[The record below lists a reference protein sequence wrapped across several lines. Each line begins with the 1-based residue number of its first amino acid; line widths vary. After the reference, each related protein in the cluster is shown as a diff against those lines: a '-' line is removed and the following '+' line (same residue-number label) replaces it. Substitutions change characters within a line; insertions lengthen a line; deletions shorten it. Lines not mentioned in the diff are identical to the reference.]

1 MCQLTMTVPPSSN
14 SSSNSS
20 SNTTNPPPPRSVP
33 RRQFSRAEVEVLNL
47 VNHPIWVFDVLNKCM
62 WWGNSAACDFW
73 NAKTLDDLTGRNFA
87 SDMSETVQKKIWIPW
102 SGSNE
107 MKNGKKWYVCSS
119 IISW

>member
-1 MCQLTMTVPPSSN
+1 MCQLTMTVPPSS
-14 SSSNSS
+14 SS
-20 SNTTNPPPPRSVP
+20 TTTSTTPPAPQSPP

-87 SDMSETVQKKIWIPW
+87 NDMSETVQKKNMDTLERLQR
-102 SGSNE
+102 NE
-107 MKNGKKWYVCSS
+107 TWEEVVRSQ
-119 IISW
+119 

>member
-1 MCQLTMTVPPSSN
+1 MTVPPSSN

-62 WWGNSAACDFW
+62 WWGNSAACNFW

-87 SDMSETVQKKIWIPW
+87 NDMSETVQKKNMDILDRLRR
-102 SGSNE
+102 NE
-107 MKNGKKWYVCSS
+107 KWEEVVRTFV
-119 IISW
+119 IVIVV